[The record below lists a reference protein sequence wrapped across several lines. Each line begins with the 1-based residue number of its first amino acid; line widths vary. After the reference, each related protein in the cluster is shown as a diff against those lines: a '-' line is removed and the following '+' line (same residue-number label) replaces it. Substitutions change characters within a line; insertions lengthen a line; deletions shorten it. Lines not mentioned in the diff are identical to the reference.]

1 MTDITTEDRPAGLA
15 GVPLAIEPLKRR
27 DFASDQE
34 VRWCPGCGDYAIL
47 STFQGVL
54 PDLYRQRERRRYLGN
69 RLFLP
74 LPVLHEYLRYAL
86 DPWPCPGY
94 CDGCGGVASR
104 PGRVRHHWRR
114 RRAVDR
120 G

>member
-47 STFQGVL
+47 STFQGCL
-54 PDLYRQRERRRYLGN
+54 LYTSPSPRDVE
-69 RLFLP
+69 
-74 LPVLHEYLRYAL
+74 E
-86 DPWPCPGY
+86 
-94 CDGCGGVASR
+94 SR
-104 PGRVRHHWRR
+104 MPSS
-114 RRAVDR
+114 A
-120 G
+120 

>member
-47 STFQGVL
+47 SL
-54 PDLYRQRERRRYLGN
+54 SLI
-69 RLFLP
+69 
-74 LPVLHEYLRYAL
+74 HI
-86 DPWPCPGY
+86 
-94 CDGCGGVASR
+94 
-104 PGRVRHHWRR
+104 
-114 RRAVDR
+114 
-120 G
+120 

>member
-1 MTDITTEDRPAGLA
+1 PGGAL
-15 GVPLAIEPLKRR
+15 VPRMWRLR
-27 DFASDQE
+27 DL
-34 VRWCPGCGDYAIL
+34 VHLPGCAAQPG
-47 STFQGVL
+47 
-54 PDLYRQRERRRYLGN
+54 YRQRERRRYLGD

-74 LPVLHEYLRYAL
+74 LPVLYEYLRYAL